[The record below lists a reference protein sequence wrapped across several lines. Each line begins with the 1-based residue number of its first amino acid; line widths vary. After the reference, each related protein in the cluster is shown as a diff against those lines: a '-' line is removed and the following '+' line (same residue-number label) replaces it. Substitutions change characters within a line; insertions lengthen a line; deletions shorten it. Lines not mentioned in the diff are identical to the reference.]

1 MDEPVKKPLIGI
13 DYMTKPG
20 CESLPV
26 LKPVVYPLPEI
37 GKPEE

>member
-1 MDEPVKKPLIGI
+1 MDVFAKKTLIGI

-26 LKPVVYPLPEI
+26 LKPIVYPLPKI
-37 GKPEE
+37 GHPEE